1 MGYSEC
7 PTSGA
12 FRPRQT
18 LAVDRA
24 HKERPKYSHWTRE
37 WGNLVFFLNSVGR
50 KKLLQRS
57 RRPRSLIASASWG
70 KLAKNPS

>member
-37 WGNLVFFLNSVGR
+37 WGNLVFF
-50 KKLLQRS
+50 KQ
-57 RRPRSLIASASWG
+57 RRPEKALAALAAAKVPNSLRELG
-70 KLAKNPS
+70 